1 MANDK
6 HLTQMNCVKYAKYEL
21 WKKRSLTLYLHT
33 LNQNLDFHSKRV
45 GKSQDLFFNPQGA
58 QVQGMPKGHL
68 TIIKIGYHVTT
79 FLKQNIEGNS
89 KTLLCI

>member
-1 MANDK
+1 MPNDK

-45 GKSQDLFFNPQGA
+45 WKSQDMLFHLLGKH
-58 QVQGMPKGHL
+58 VHGLHTGHL
-68 TIIKIGYHVTT
+68 KMIKMGYHITN
-79 FLKQNIEGNS
+79 FLKQNIEES
-89 KTLLCI
+89 KTVLCI